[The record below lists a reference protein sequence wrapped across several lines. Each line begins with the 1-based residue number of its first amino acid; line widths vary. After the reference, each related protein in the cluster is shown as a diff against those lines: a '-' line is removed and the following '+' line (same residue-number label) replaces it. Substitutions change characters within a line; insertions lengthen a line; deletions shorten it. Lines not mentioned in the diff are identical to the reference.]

1 MERGE
6 PVGPATS
13 PYAIS
18 RWFKSSHRGNPQIQ
32 RWNKNPFV
40 YELNL
45 PLPLKEK
52 GKPLLGRLCQCPWR
66 IAKKMIKLIFA
77 FTRLPSEVLKDLCTC
92 EHMKSSM
99 TKTHMNVSSTL
110 RKVYSGY
117 PSHGG
122 HATSIW
128 SPCLVVA
135 LGSLVGLVHR
145 ALSVDLL
152 INQCR
157 GDQWDI
163 PGTVLSNC
171 PLLDLYNM
179 WGRYFPYLCV
189 HVRLLI
195 PG

>member
-1 MERGE
+1 MERG
-6 PVGPATS
+6 GPAGSATLA
-13 PYAIS
+13 YEIS
-18 RWFKSSHRGNPQIQ
+18 RWFKWNHRGNTQIQ
-32 RWNKNPFV
+32 YWNKNPFV

-52 GKPLLGRLCQCPWR
+52 GKPFPGRLCQCPWR
-66 IAKKMIKLIFA
+66 IAKMIKLIFV
-77 FTRLPSEVLKDLCTC
+77 FTGLPSEVLKDICTW

-99 TKTHMNVSSTL
+99 SKTHVNVSPTL
-110 RKVYSGY
+110 REVHSGY

-122 HATSIW
+122 HAGSIW
-128 SPCLVVA
+128 SPCLAIA
-135 LGSLVGLVHR
+135 LGSLVGLVYR

-152 INQCR
+152 INQHCR
-157 GDQWDI
+157 DQWDI